1 MTKNISMTLLYWSTR
16 NSSIP
21 SERDIVTNFKF
32 HFKENFAQIP
42 INSQRHMKVLREFE
56 YRYSINSNIKQL
68 TPMSCSWY
76 QEHLGISIA
85 TLVCDIYF
93 WDGIDTSSLQWSHNE
108 RDGVSNHRRLDGL
121 RNRLFRRYNKQISKL
136 RVIGLC
142 EGNSPVAG
150 EFPSQRASNA
160 ENLTSSIDFITSYV
174 IDLQM

>member
-1 MTKNISMTLLYWSTR
+1 MGPWSTR

-42 INSQRHMKVLREFE
+42 INYQRHMKVLKEFE

-68 TPMSCSWY
+68 TPMLCSWY

-85 TLVCDIYF
+85 TLVCDIYC

-121 RNRLFRRYNKQISKL
+121 RNRLFRRRYNKQISNSAL
-136 RVIGLC
+136 LAFVREIHQWPV
-142 EGNSPVAG
+142 NSPHKGPVT
-150 EFPSQRASNA
+150 RKIWRHL
-160 ENLTSSIDFITSYV
+160 LTLSRVT
-174 IDLQM
+174 L